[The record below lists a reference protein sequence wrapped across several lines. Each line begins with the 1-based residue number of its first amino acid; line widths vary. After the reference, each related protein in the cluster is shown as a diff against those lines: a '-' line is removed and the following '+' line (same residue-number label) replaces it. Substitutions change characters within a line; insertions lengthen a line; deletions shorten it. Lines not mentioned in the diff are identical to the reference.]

1 MYLFYLLVIIIAII
15 IVFLLPILAVIAKYE
30 YRMKSFTTTASAAVS
45 RIDTDKPEN
54 IPSLTHRY
62 LTGSLTY
69 NAQDLPIIEI
79 RNVLITWYSKNRRKL
94 PWRGDLDNECSN
106 NELLLETIVQKQD
119 RKSRVSAYGTW
130 VSEIMCQQTKV
141 ETVINYWKRW
151 MTVKIAHTCIMH
163 ISR

>member
-1 MYLFYLLVIIIAII
+1 
-15 IVFLLPILAVIAKYE
+15 
-30 YRMKSFTTTASAAVS
+30 MKSFTTTTSASASVS

-94 PWRGDLDNECSN
+94 PWRGDLDDEGSN

-151 MTVKIAHTCIMH
+151 MTVKIYAYIG
-163 ISR
+163 SYLYYV

>member
-1 MYLFYLLVIIIAII
+1 MAIIIAI
-15 IVFLLPILAVIAKYE
+15 IVFLLPILAVIAKNE
-30 YRMKSFTTTASAAVS
+30 YRMKSFTTTTSDSAAVS
-45 RIDTDKPEN
+45 RIDADKPEN

-62 LTGSLTY
+62 LTGSLTF

-79 RNVLITWYSKNRRKL
+79 RNVLITWYSKKRRKL
-94 PWRGDLDNECSN
+94 PWRGDLDYEVN
-106 NELLLETIVQKQD
+106 NELLMETIVQKQD

-151 MTVKIAHTCIMH
+151 MTVKIYAYICI
-163 ISR
+163 IVYSSRCQ